1 MFYDLKNKSLKYDD
15 IFLKDVKIQNEEGE
29 IDAQDIYFLS
39 ACDNELLKEL
49 GFAKVKEEEAPSF
62 NEKTQTLKQVQNYD
76 EKSNLYIISY
86 EIKEKTL
93 EELKELKLEELKE
106 LKLEELKAIK
116 EEKLLFMPF
125 KNTTFQIDTEAKINI
140 SGKVSEIMLANLNN
154 TPLENIAWI
163 DKDNKII
170 TFNKEEF
177 LEFGVGIAKYTES
190 IIFKNDEL
198 RNKVKNAT
206 SLEELNLIA
215 WESEK

>member
-29 IDAQDIYFLS
+29 IDAQDTYFLS
-39 ACDNELLKEL
+39 ACDDKLLKEL
-49 GFAKVKEEEAPSF
+49 GFAKVKEEIPSF
-62 NEKTQTLKQVQNYD
+62 NEKIEELRQIQTYD
-76 EKSNLYIISY
+76 EENNLYIISY
-86 EIKEKTL
+86 KIKEKA
-93 EELKELKLEELKE
+93 LEELKE

-125 KNTTFQIDTEAKINI
+125 KNTIFQIDTEAKINI

-163 DKDNKII
+163 DKDNKIT

-206 SLEELNLIA
+206 SLEELNLI
-215 WESEK
+215 

>member
-1 MFYDLKNKSLKYDD
+1 MFYDIENQTLKYDN
-15 IFLKDVKIQNEEGE
+15 IFYKNVKLQTQEGE
-29 IDAQDIYFLS
+29 IDAQDTYFLS
-39 ACDNELLKEL
+39 ACDDGLLKEL

-62 NEKTQTLKQVQNYD
+62 NEKTQKLNQVQNYD

-86 EIKEKTL
+86 EIKEKT
-93 EELKELKLEELKE
+93 LEELKE

-154 TPLENIAWI
+154 TPLENISWI
-163 DKDNKII
+163 DKDNRII
-170 TFNKEEF
+170 TFSKDEF
-177 LEFGVGIAKYTES
+177 LEFGVNIAKYTES

-198 RNKVKNAT
+198 RNKVKNTT

>member
-1 MFYDLKNKSLKYDD
+1 MFYDIENQTLKYDN
-15 IFLKDVKIQNEEGE
+15 IFYKNVKLQTQEGE
-29 IDAQDIYFLS
+29 IDAQDTYFLS
-39 ACDNELLKEL
+39 ACDDGLLKEL
-49 GFAKVKEEEAPSF
+49 GFAKVQEEEAPSF
-62 NEKTQTLKQVQNYD
+62 NEKTQKLNQVQNYD

-93 EELKELKLEELKE
+93 EELKELKLEELK
-106 LKLEELKAIK
+106 AIK

-125 KNTTFQIDTEAKINI
+125 KNTIFQIDTEAKINI

-170 TFNKEEF
+170 TFSKDEF
-177 LEFGVGIAKYTES
+177 LEFGVNIAKYTES

-206 SLEELNLIA
+206 SLEELNLIT
-215 WESEK
+215 WESE

>member
-29 IDAQDIYFLS
+29 IDAQDTYFLS
-39 ACDNELLKEL
+39 ACDDKLLKEL
-49 GFAKVKEEEAPSF
+49 GFAKVKEEIPSF
-62 NEKTQTLKQVQNYD
+62 NEKIEELRQIQTYD
-76 EKSNLYIISY
+76 EENNLYIISY
-86 EIKEKTL
+86 EIKEKA
-93 EELKELKLEELKE
+93 LEELKE

-163 DKDNKII
+163 DKDNRIV
-170 TFNKEEF
+170 TFSKDEF
-177 LEFGVGIAKYTES
+177 LEFGVNIAKYTES

-206 SLEELNLIA
+206 SLEELNLIT
-215 WESEK
+215 WENE

>member
-1 MFYDLKNKSLKYDD
+1 MFYDTIKKELISGGIFYKEVEFRDENNETHQGVDTYFLDSCDDETLRALKIARVIESKP
-15 IFLKDVKIQNEEGE
+15 
-29 IDAQDIYFLS
+29 IDRNYDIY
-39 ACDNELLKEL
+39 KEII
-49 GFAKVKEEEAPSF
+49 
-62 NEKTQTLKQVQNYD
+62 KTDRYD
-76 EKSNLYIISY
+76 EPSNTYYIDYELRDISLDDA
-86 EIKEKTL
+86 KAV
-93 EELKELKLEELKE
+93 
-106 LKLEELKAIK
+106 KLEELKAIK
-116 EEKLLFMPF
+116 EEKLLFIPF

-163 DKDNKII
+163 DKDNTII
-170 TFNKEEF
+170 TFSKDEF
-177 LEFGVGIAKYTES
+177 LEFGVNIAKYTES

>member
-1 MFYDLKNKSLKYDD
+1 MFYDIENQTLKYDN
-15 IFLKDVKIQNEEGE
+15 IFYKNVKLQTQEGE
-29 IDAQDIYFLS
+29 IDAQDTYFLS
-39 ACDNELLKEL
+39 ACDDGLLKEL

-62 NEKTQTLKQVQNYD
+62 NEKTQKLNQVQNYD

-86 EIKEKTL
+86 EIKEKT
-93 EELKELKLEELKE
+93 LEELKE

-163 DKDNKII
+163 DKDNRIV
-170 TFNKEEF
+170 TFSKDEF
-177 LEFGVGIAKYTES
+177 LEFGVNIAKYTES

-206 SLEELNLIA
+206 SLEELNLIT
-215 WESEK
+215 WENE

>member
-1 MFYDLKNKSLKYDD
+1 MFYDIENQTLKYDN
-15 IFLKDVKIQNEEGE
+15 IFYKNVKLQTQEGE
-29 IDAQDIYFLS
+29 IDAQDTYFLS
-39 ACDNELLKEL
+39 ACDDKLLKEL

-62 NEKTQTLKQVQNYD
+62 NEKTQKLNQVQNYD

-86 EIKEKTL
+86 EIKEKT
-93 EELKELKLEELKE
+93 LEELKE

-154 TPLENIAWI
+154 TPLENISWI
-163 DKDNKII
+163 DKDNRIV
-170 TFNKEEF
+170 TFSKDEF
-177 LEFGVGIAKYTES
+177 LEFGVNIAKYTES

>member
-1 MFYDLKNKSLKYDD
+1 MFYDIENQTLKYDN
-15 IFLKDVKIQNEEGE
+15 IFYKNVKLQTQEGE
-29 IDAQDIYFLS
+29 IDAQDTYFLS
-39 ACDNELLKEL
+39 ACDDGLLKEL
-49 GFAKVKEEEAPSF
+49 GFAKVQEEEAPSF
-62 NEKTQTLKQVQNYD
+62 NEKTQKLNQVQNYD

-86 EIKEKTL
+86 EIKEKT
-93 EELKELKLEELKE
+93 LEELKE

-163 DKDNKII
+163 DKDNRII
-170 TFNKEEF
+170 TFSKDEF
-177 LEFGVGIAKYTES
+177 LEFGVNIAKYTES

-215 WESEK
+215 WESE

>member
-1 MFYDLKNKSLKYDD
+1 MFYDLKNKNLKYDD
-15 IFLKDVKIQNEEGE
+15 VFLKDVKIQNEEGE
-29 IDAQDIYFLS
+29 IDAQDTYFLS
-39 ACDNELLKEL
+39 ACDDGLLKEL
-49 GFAKVKEEEAPSF
+49 GFAKVKEEEEAPSF
-62 NEKTQTLKQVQNYD
+62 NEKTQKLNQVQNYD

-93 EELKELKLEELKE
+93 EELKELKLEELK
-106 LKLEELKAIK
+106 AIK

-125 KNTTFQIDTEAKINI
+125 KNTKFQIDTEAKINI

-177 LEFGVGIAKYTES
+177 LEFGVNIAKYTES

-198 RNKVKNAT
+198 RNKVKNTT

>member
-29 IDAQDIYFLS
+29 IDAQDTYFLS
-39 ACDNELLKEL
+39 ACDDKLLKEL
-49 GFAKVKEEEAPSF
+49 GFAKVKEEIPSF
-62 NEKTQTLKQVQNYD
+62 NEKIEELRQIQTYD
-76 EKSNLYIISY
+76 EENNLYIISY
-86 EIKEKTL
+86 EIKEKA
-93 EELKELKLEELKE
+93 LEELKE
-106 LKLEELKAIK
+106 LKLEELKATK

-125 KNTTFQIDTEAKINI
+125 KNTIFQIDTEAKINI

>member
-1 MFYDLKNKSLKYDD
+1 MFYDIENQTLKYDN
-15 IFLKDVKIQNEEGE
+15 IFYKNVKLQTQEGE
-29 IDAQDIYFLS
+29 IDAQDTYFLS
-39 ACDNELLKEL
+39 ACDDGLLKEL
-49 GFAKVKEEEAPSF
+49 GFAKVKEEAPSF
-62 NEKTQTLKQVQNYD
+62 NEKTQKLNQVQNYD

-86 EIKEKTL
+86 EIKEKT
-93 EELKELKLEELKE
+93 LEELKE

-154 TPLENIAWI
+154 TPLENISWI
-163 DKDNKII
+163 DKDNRIV
-170 TFNKEEF
+170 TFSKDEF
-177 LEFGVGIAKYTES
+177 LEFGVNIAKYTES

>member
-29 IDAQDIYFLS
+29 IDAQDTYFLS
-39 ACDNELLKEL
+39 ACDDKLLKEL
-49 GFAKVKEEEAPSF
+49 GFAKVKEEIPSF
-62 NEKTQTLKQVQNYD
+62 NEKIEELRQIQTYD
-76 EKSNLYIISY
+76 EENNLYIISY
-86 EIKEKTL
+86 EIKEKA
-93 EELKELKLEELKE
+93 LEELKE

-125 KNTTFQIDTEAKINI
+125 KNTIFQIDTEAKINI

-163 DKDNKII
+163 DKDNKIT

-198 RNKVKNAT
+198 RNKVKNST
-206 SLEELNLIA
+206 SLEELNLIV

>member
-29 IDAQDIYFLS
+29 IDAQDTYFLS
-39 ACDNELLKEL
+39 ACDDKLLKEL
-49 GFAKVKEEEAPSF
+49 GFAKVKEEEIPSF

-76 EKSNLYIISY
+76 EENNLYIVSY

-93 EELKELKLEELKE
+93 EELKELKLEELK
-106 LKLEELKAIK
+106 AIK
-116 EEKLLFMPF
+116 EEKLLLMPF

-163 DKDNKII
+163 DKDNKIT

>member
-1 MFYDLKNKSLKYDD
+1 MFYDIENQTLKYDN
-15 IFLKDVKIQNEEGE
+15 IFYKNVKLQTQEGE
-29 IDAQDIYFLS
+29 IDAQDTYFLS
-39 ACDNELLKEL
+39 ACDDGLLKEL

-62 NEKTQTLKQVQNYD
+62 NEKTQKLNQVQNYD

-86 EIKEKTL
+86 EIKEKT
-93 EELKELKLEELKE
+93 LEELKE

-154 TPLENIAWI
+154 TPLENISWI
-163 DKDNKII
+163 DKDNRIV
-170 TFNKEEF
+170 TFSKDEF
-177 LEFGVGIAKYTES
+177 LEFGVNIAKYTES

-206 SLEELNLIA
+206 SLEELNLIT
-215 WESEK
+215 WESE

>member
-29 IDAQDIYFLS
+29 IDAQDTYFLS
-39 ACDNELLKEL
+39 ACDDNLLKEL
-49 GFAKVKEEEAPSF
+49 GFAKVKEEEIPSF
-62 NEKTQTLKQVQNYD
+62 NEKIEELHQIQTYD
-76 EKSNLYIISY
+76 EENNLYIISY
-86 EIKEKTL
+86 EIKEKAL
-93 EELKELKLEELKE
+93 EELKELKLEELKT
-106 LKLEELKAIK
+106 IK
-116 EEKLLFMPF
+116 EEKLLLMPF

-163 DKDNKII
+163 DKDNKIT

>member
-1 MFYDLKNKSLKYDD
+1 MFYDIENQTLKYDN
-15 IFLKDVKIQNEEGE
+15 IFYKNVKLQTQEGE
-29 IDAQDIYFLS
+29 IDAQDTYFLS
-39 ACDNELLKEL
+39 ACDDGLLKEL
-49 GFAKVKEEEAPSF
+49 GFAKVQEEEAPSF
-62 NEKTQTLKQVQNYD
+62 NEKTQMLNQVQNYD

-86 EIKEKTL
+86 EIKEKT
-93 EELKELKLEELKE
+93 LEELKE

-154 TPLENIAWI
+154 TPLENISWI
-163 DKDNKII
+163 DKDNRII
-170 TFNKEEF
+170 TFSKDEF

-206 SLEELNLIA
+206 SLEELNLIT
-215 WESEK
+215 WESE

>member
-29 IDAQDIYFLS
+29 IDAQDTYFLS
-39 ACDNELLKEL
+39 ACDDNLLKEL
-49 GFAKVKEEEAPSF
+49 GFAKVEEEEAPSF
-62 NEKTQTLKQVQNYD
+62 DEKTQTLKQVQNYD
-76 EKSNLYIISY
+76 EENNLYIVSY

-93 EELKELKLEELKE
+93 EELKELKLEELKT
-106 LKLEELKAIK
+106 IK
-116 EEKLLFMPF
+116 EEKLLLMPF
-125 KNTTFQIDTEAKINI
+125 KNTIFQIDTEAKINI

-177 LEFGVGIAKYTES
+177 LEFGVNIAKYTES

>member
-1 MFYDLKNKSLKYDD
+1 MFYDIENQTLKYDN
-15 IFLKDVKIQNEEGE
+15 IFYKNVKLQTQEGE
-29 IDAQDIYFLS
+29 IDAQDTYFLS
-39 ACDNELLKEL
+39 ACDDGLLKEL
-49 GFAKVKEEEAPSF
+49 GFAKVQEEEAPSF
-62 NEKTQTLKQVQNYD
+62 NEKTQKLNQVQNYD

-86 EIKEKTL
+86 EIKEKT
-93 EELKELKLEELKE
+93 LEELKE

-154 TPLENIAWI
+154 TPLENISWI
-163 DKDNKII
+163 DKDNRII
-170 TFNKEEF
+170 TFNKDEF
-177 LEFGVGIAKYTES
+177 LEFGVNIAKYTES

-206 SLEELNLIA
+206 SLEELNLIT
-215 WESEK
+215 WESE

>member
-1 MFYDLKNKSLKYDD
+1 MFYDLKNKNLKYDD

-29 IDAQDIYFLS
+29 IDAQDTYFLS
-39 ACDNELLKEL
+39 ACDDKLLKEL
-49 GFAKVKEEEAPSF
+49 GFAKVKEEEIPSF
-62 NEKTQTLKQVQNYD
+62 NEKIEELHQIQTYD
-76 EKSNLYIISY
+76 EENNLYIISY
-86 EIKEKTL
+86 EIKEKA
-93 EELKELKLEELKE
+93 LEELKE
-106 LKLEELKAIK
+106 LKLEELKATK

-125 KNTTFQIDTEAKINI
+125 KNTIFQIDTEAKINI

-154 TPLENIAWI
+154 TPLENISWI
-163 DKDNKII
+163 DKDNRIV
-170 TFNKEEF
+170 TFSKDEF
-177 LEFGVGIAKYTES
+177 LEFGVNIAKYTES

>member
-1 MFYDLKNKSLKYDD
+1 MFYDIENQTLKYDN
-15 IFLKDVKIQNEEGE
+15 IFYKNVKLQTQEGE
-29 IDAQDIYFLS
+29 IDAQDTYFLS
-39 ACDNELLKEL
+39 ACDDGLLKEL

-62 NEKTQTLKQVQNYD
+62 NEKTQKLNQVQNYD

-86 EIKEKTL
+86 EIKEKT
-93 EELKELKLEELKE
+93 LEELKE

-170 TFNKEEF
+170 AFSKDEF
-177 LEFGVGIAKYTES
+177 LEFGVNIAKYTES

>member
-1 MFYDLKNKSLKYDD
+1 
-15 IFLKDVKIQNEEGE
+15 KDVKIQNEEGE
-29 IDAQDIYFLS
+29 IDAQDTYFLS
-39 ACDNELLKEL
+39 ACDDGLLKEL
-49 GFAKVKEEEAPSF
+49 GFAKVEEEEVPSF
-62 NEKTQTLKQVQNYD
+62 DEKTQTLKQVQNYD
-76 EKSNLYIISY
+76 EENNLYIVSY

-93 EELKELKLEELKE
+93 EELKELKLEELK
-106 LKLEELKAIK
+106 ATK
-116 EEKLLFMPF
+116 EEKLLLMPF

-163 DKDNKII
+163 DKDNKIT

>member
-1 MFYDLKNKSLKYDD
+1 MFYNIKNKSLKYDD

-29 IDAQDIYFLS
+29 IDAQDTYFLS
-39 ACDNELLKEL
+39 ACDDGLLKEL
-49 GFAKVKEEEAPSF
+49 GFAKVEEEEVPSF
-62 NEKTQTLKQVQNYD
+62 DEKTQTLKQVQNYD
-76 EKSNLYIISY
+76 EENNLYIVSY

-93 EELKELKLEELKE
+93 EELKELKLEELK
-106 LKLEELKAIK
+106 AIK
-116 EEKLLFMPF
+116 EEKLLLMPF

-177 LEFGVGIAKYTES
+177 LEFAVGIAKYTES

>member
-29 IDAQDIYFLS
+29 IDAQDTYFLS
-39 ACDNELLKEL
+39 ACDDGLLKEL
-49 GFAKVKEEEAPSF
+49 GFAKVEEEEVPSF
-62 NEKTQTLKQVQNYD
+62 DEKTQTLKQVQNYD
-76 EKSNLYIISY
+76 EENNLYIVSY

-93 EELKELKLEELKE
+93 EELKELKLEELK
-106 LKLEELKAIK
+106 ATK
-116 EEKLLFMPF
+116 EEKLLLMPF

-163 DKDNKII
+163 DKDNKIT

>member
-1 MFYDLKNKSLKYDD
+1 MFYDIENQTLKYDN
-15 IFLKDVKIQNEEGE
+15 IFYKNVKLQTQEGE
-29 IDAQDIYFLS
+29 IDAQDTYFLS
-39 ACDNELLKEL
+39 ACDDGLLKEL

-62 NEKTQTLKQVQNYD
+62 NEKTQKLNQVQNYD

-86 EIKEKTL
+86 EIKEKT
-93 EELKELKLEELKE
+93 LEELKE

-154 TPLENIAWI
+154 TPLENISWI
-163 DKDNKII
+163 DKDNRIV
-170 TFNKEEF
+170 TFSKDEF
-177 LEFGVGIAKYTES
+177 LEFGVNIAKYTES

-215 WESEK
+215 WESE

>member
-1 MFYDLKNKSLKYDD
+1 MFYDIENQTLKYDN
-15 IFLKDVKIQNEEGE
+15 IFYKNVKLQTQEGE
-29 IDAQDIYFLS
+29 IDAQDTYFLS
-39 ACDNELLKEL
+39 ACDDGLLKEL

-62 NEKTQTLKQVQNYD
+62 NEKTQMLNQVQNYD

-86 EIKEKTL
+86 EIKEKT
-93 EELKELKLEELKE
+93 LEELKE

-154 TPLENIAWI
+154 TPLENISWI

-170 TFNKEEF
+170 TFSKDEF
-177 LEFGVGIAKYTES
+177 LEFGVNIAKYTES

-206 SLEELNLIA
+206 SLEELNLIT
-215 WESEK
+215 WENE

>member
-1 MFYDLKNKSLKYDD
+1 MFYDIENQTLKYDN
-15 IFLKDVKIQNEEGE
+15 IFYKNVKLQTQEGE
-29 IDAQDIYFLS
+29 IDAQDTYFLS
-39 ACDNELLKEL
+39 ACDDGLLKEL

-62 NEKTQTLKQVQNYD
+62 NEKTQKLNQVQNYD

-86 EIKEKTL
+86 EIKEKT
-93 EELKELKLEELKE
+93 LEELKE

-163 DKDNKII
+163 DKDNRIV
-170 TFNKEEF
+170 TFSKDEF

-215 WESEK
+215 WESE

>member
-1 MFYDLKNKSLKYDD
+1 MFYDIENQTLKYDN
-15 IFLKDVKIQNEEGE
+15 IFYKNVKLQTQEGE
-29 IDAQDIYFLS
+29 IDAQDTYFLS
-39 ACDNELLKEL
+39 ACDDGLLKEL

-62 NEKTQTLKQVQNYD
+62 NEKTQKLNQVQNYD

-86 EIKEKTL
+86 EIKEKT
-93 EELKELKLEELKE
+93 LEELKE

-163 DKDNKII
+163 DKDNRII
-170 TFNKEEF
+170 TFSKDEF
-177 LEFGVGIAKYTES
+177 LEFGVNIAKYTES

-215 WESEK
+215 WESE

>member
-1 MFYDLKNKSLKYDD
+1 MFYDIENQTLKYDN
-15 IFLKDVKIQNEEGE
+15 IFYKNVKLQTQEGE
-29 IDAQDIYFLS
+29 IDAQDTYFLS
-39 ACDNELLKEL
+39 ACDDGLLKEL
-49 GFAKVKEEEAPSF
+49 GFAKVQEEEAPSF
-62 NEKTQTLKQVQNYD
+62 NEKTQKLNQVQNYD

-86 EIKEKTL
+86 EIKEKT
-93 EELKELKLEELKE
+93 LEELKE

-163 DKDNKII
+163 DKDNRIV
-170 TFNKEEF
+170 TFSKDEF
-177 LEFGVGIAKYTES
+177 LEFGVNIAKYTES

-206 SLEELNLIA
+206 SLEELNLIT
-215 WESEK
+215 WESE

>member
-1 MFYDLKNKSLKYDD
+1 MFYDIENQTLKYDN
-15 IFLKDVKIQNEEGE
+15 IFYKNVKLQTQEGE
-29 IDAQDIYFLS
+29 IDAQDTYFLS
-39 ACDNELLKEL
+39 ACDDGLLKEL

-62 NEKTQTLKQVQNYD
+62 NEKTQKLNQVQNYD

-86 EIKEKTL
+86 EIKEKT
-93 EELKELKLEELKE
+93 
-106 LKLEELKAIK
+106 LEELKAIK

-154 TPLENIAWI
+154 TPLENISWI
-163 DKDNKII
+163 DKDNRII
-170 TFNKEEF
+170 TFSKDEF
-177 LEFGVGIAKYTES
+177 LEFGVNIAKYTES

>member
-29 IDAQDIYFLS
+29 IDAQDTYFLS
-39 ACDNELLKEL
+39 ACDDKLLKEL
-49 GFAKVKEEEAPSF
+49 GFAKVKEEIPSF
-62 NEKTQTLKQVQNYD
+62 NEKIEELRQIQTYD
-76 EKSNLYIISY
+76 EENNLYIISY
-86 EIKEKTL
+86 KIKEKA
-93 EELKELKLEELKE
+93 LEELKE

-125 KNTTFQIDTEAKINI
+125 KNTIFQIDTEAKINI

>member
-29 IDAQDIYFLS
+29 IDAQDTYFLS
-39 ACDNELLKEL
+39 ACDDKLLKEL
-49 GFAKVKEEEAPSF
+49 GFAKVKEEIPSF
-62 NEKTQTLKQVQNYD
+62 NEKIEELRQIQTYD
-76 EKSNLYIISY
+76 EENNLYIISY
-86 EIKEKTL
+86 EIKEKA
-93 EELKELKLEELKE
+93 LEELKE

-125 KNTTFQIDTEAKINI
+125 KNTIFQIDTEAKINI

-170 TFNKEEF
+170 TFSKDEF

>member
-1 MFYDLKNKSLKYDD
+1 MFYDIENQTLKYDN
-15 IFLKDVKIQNEEGE
+15 IFYKNVKLQTQEGE
-29 IDAQDIYFLS
+29 IDAQDTYFLS
-39 ACDNELLKEL
+39 ACDDGLLKEL
-49 GFAKVKEEEAPSF
+49 GFAKAQEEEAPSF
-62 NEKTQTLKQVQNYD
+62 NEKTQMLNQVQNYD

-86 EIKEKTL
+86 EIKEKT
-93 EELKELKLEELKE
+93 LEELKE

-170 TFNKEEF
+170 TFSKDEF

-206 SLEELNLIA
+206 SLEELNLIT
-215 WESEK
+215 WESE

>member
-1 MFYDLKNKSLKYDD
+1 MFYDIENQTLKYDN
-15 IFLKDVKIQNEEGE
+15 IFYKNVKLQTQEGE
-29 IDAQDIYFLS
+29 IDAQDTYFLS
-39 ACDNELLKEL
+39 ACDDGLLKEL
-49 GFAKVKEEEAPSF
+49 GFAKVEEEEVPSF
-62 NEKTQTLKQVQNYD
+62 NEKTQKLNQVQNYD

-86 EIKEKTL
+86 EIKEKT
-93 EELKELKLEELKE
+93 LEELKE

-154 TPLENIAWI
+154 TPLENISWI
-163 DKDNKII
+163 DKDNRIV
-170 TFNKEEF
+170 TFSKDEF
-177 LEFGVGIAKYTES
+177 LEFGVNIAKYTES